1 MGFTNVHTFFFSAV
15 QTMNN
20 ARLNLKNIEKDA
32 MFEGLN
38 DNEKGNYGGKNQTA
52 FSHWLRVSQS
62 GF

>member
-1 MGFTNVHTFFFSAV
+1 MCTPFQIDV

-38 DNEKGNYGGKNQTA
+38 DNGKGNYGGKNQIA
-52 FSHWLRVSQS
+52 LSDRLRVPQS

>member
-1 MGFTNVHTFFFSAV
+1 
-15 QTMNN
+15 MNN

-38 DNEKGNYGGKNQTA
+38 DNGKGNYGGKNQIA
-52 FSHWLRVSQS
+52 LSDRLRVPQS